1 MVSEYRSLKDHV
13 YDYIVK
19 MIDMDMIGNEGKLS
33 EQHIC
38 DALDVSRTPVREALI
53 QLAADGYLE
62 NIPRRG
68 FFIKRIDENS
78 ARNILEIMGPSE
90 GRAALLACDQLSD
103 EDIAQLQFL
112 HGAMQLAIEKGLYT
126 RYDELQHDFHSCFV
140 DKCGNDRLIAL
151 IHQLNRSFMNREYTS
166 VAPDEL
172 DRLLRKANDEHAEIV
187 RLFEQRDGAALQR
200 YICDTHW
207 SIDNASSLAW

>member
-78 ARNILEIMGPSE
+78 ARNILEIMGPLE
-90 GRAALLACDQLSD
+90 GLS
-103 EDIAQLQFL
+103 
-112 HGAMQLAIEKGLYT
+112 
-126 RYDELQHDFHSCFV
+126 
-140 DKCGNDRLIAL
+140 L
-151 IHQLNRSFMNREYTS
+151 IH
-166 VAPDEL
+166 
-172 DRLLRKANDEHAEIV
+172 I
-187 RLFEQRDGAALQR
+187 
-200 YICDTHW
+200 
-207 SIDNASSLAW
+207 

>member
-78 ARNILEIMGPSE
+78 ARYIFVMMRRPQGCTPGYSW
-90 GRAALLACDQLSD
+90 AASD
-103 EDIAQLQFL
+103 VYKREVVVLL
-112 HGAMQLAIEKGLYT
+112 HGAMQLAIEKGLCT

-151 IHQLNRSFMNREYTS
+151 IHQLNRSFVNREYTS